1 MFWRDDL
8 ERRSKRLKESK
19 SKPDELQQAEEQNG
33 LSRRSFFQA
42 GGLSI
47 AGVVGLIGMREV
59 TSPNSAAAQSAEG
72 DTHVSHGG
80 LGTVGEVDH
89 AANQFDPHEM
99 LTDFDYGEVATSDD
113 GRPVRRWNIIAMNK
127 EFEIAPGIFFPG
139 WVYGSTTSA
148 ASVRAGHLV
157 GQCPGPTLRCVE
169 GERLQIEFTN
179 ASPHPHTIHF
189 HGIHSAFMDGIP
201 GVGRGDIL
209 PGETF
214 VYEFEAKPFGCHLY
228 HCHSL
233 PLKRHIHKG
242 LYGAFVVDP
251 DPEKY
256 SGEEKAAAKTRN
268 HGYPENET
276 VREMVMVMNGFDT
289 NFDGDNEVYAA
300 NTVAFAYGMKSPI
313 VVKRNDLQRIYLVNI
328 TEFDPINS
336 LHIHANFFD
345 YYDHGTTL
353 KPTLKTIDT
362 VMQCQAQRGIVEFSF
377 ADFEPGLY
385 MFHAHQSEFAE
396 LGWMGFFDVQA

>member
-1 MFWRDDL
+1 M
-8 ERRSKRLKESK
+8 KVK
-19 SKPDELQQAEEQNG
+19 SKMKQHPQNG
-33 LSRRSFFQA
+33 DQNGISRRSFLKVSSMGVA
-42 GGLSI
+42 GLAGLF
-47 AGVVGLIGMREV
+47 GLREMAV
-59 TSPNSAAAQSAEG
+59 PETAFGQSGSNDEHHNTGHG
-72 DTHVSHGG
+72 DA
-80 LGTVGEVDH
+80 GTVGQVDH
-89 AANQFDPHEM
+89 ATNQFHPHEI
-99 LTDFDYGEVATSDD
+99 LTDFDYGEVVEGED
-113 GRPVRRWNIIAMNK
+113 GRSIRRWKMIAINK
-127 EFEIAPGIFFPG
+127 ELEIAPGIFFPG
-139 WVYGSTTSA
+139 WIYGSTTSA
-148 ASVRAGHLV
+148 AARRAGHVV

-179 ASPHPHTIHF
+179 ASDHPHTIHF

-201 GVGRGDIL
+201 GVGRGNIN

-228 HCHSL
+228 HCHAL

-242 LYGAFVVDP
+242 LYGAFIVDP

-256 SGEEKAAAKTRN
+256 TGEEQETAKTRN
-268 HGYPENET
+268 HQYPESNN
-276 VREMVMVMNGFDT
+276 VHEMVMVMNAFDT
-289 NFDGDNEVYAA
+289 NFDGDNEVYAV
-300 NTVAFAYGMKSPI
+300 NSIAFAYGMDNPI
-313 VVKRNDLQRIYLVNI
+313 VVQRDQLQRIYLVNI

-353 KPTLKTIDT
+353 KPTLKTVDT
-362 VMQCQAQRGIVEFSF
+362 IMQCQAQRGIVEVSF